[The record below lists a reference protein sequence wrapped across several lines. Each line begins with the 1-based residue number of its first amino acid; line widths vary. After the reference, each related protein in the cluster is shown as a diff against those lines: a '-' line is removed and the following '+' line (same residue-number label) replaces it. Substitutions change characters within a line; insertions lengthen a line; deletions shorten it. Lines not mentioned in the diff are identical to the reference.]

1 MTPHRR
7 AAILIAEDSQFDQM
21 ILRRAFGAADIDVE
35 LRFVKDG
42 EELLARL
49 RASAAEGSDGDQPA
63 IVLLDLHM
71 PRMNGREALRAIR
84 EDDRLKHLPIVMLTT
99 SDSESH
105 IREFYGLGA
114 NSYIVKPNNFDDV
127 VATVREL
134 RRYWFDTARLP
145 GRPAA

>member
-1 MTPHRR
+1 MPPERR

-21 ILRRAFGAADIDVE
+21 ILRRAFSAAEIEAD
-35 LRFVKDG
+35 LTFVKDG

-49 RASAAEGSDGDQPA
+49 RTSADGGPGGDQPS

-84 EDDRLKHLPIVMLTT
+84 DDERLKHLPIVMLTT
-99 SDSESH
+99 SDSEAQ
-105 IREFYGLGA
+105 IREVYGLGA
-114 NSYIVKPNNFDDV
+114 NSYIVKPNNFDEV

-134 RRYWFDTARLP
+134 QRYWFDTARLP
-145 GRPAA
+145 GRPGA

>member
-1 MTPHRR
+1 MPAERR

-21 ILRRAFGAADIDVE
+21 ILRRAFQAAEVDVD
-35 LRFVKDG
+35 LTFVKDG
-42 EELLARL
+42 EELLTRL
-49 RASAAEGSDGDQPA
+49 RTSADGNDGEQPA
-63 IVLLDLHM
+63 IILLDLHM

-84 EDDRLKHLPIVMLTT
+84 EDPRMRHLPIVMLTT

-114 NSYIVKPNNFDDV
+114 NSYIVKPNNFDEV

-145 GRPAA
+145 GRVTP